1 MDIINYTI
9 YKDIDNTIF
18 KMMKNHLVNNDI
30 EEIYKEWNFW
40 DGRVERF
47 KKNKQSRFIFEV
59 LFIGDILTA
68 VAQVQSYDTIEWYL
82 EGYRSE
88 KTSALLSFVLQ
99 NIKWSVIESKGKRI
113 FEGSLLP
120 EVEERQERE
129 EERTEKDKKQIL
141 LEKVQKEIIE
151 EYPAFKEVFY
161 KKYKDNIAS
170 MVFNL
175 NGNANDSELL
185 ERLIEDEM
193 IEDFSNFK
201 IKQIEN
207 LLKTLDF
214 YKNMCYNNCRK

>member
-207 LLKTLDF
+207 LLK
-214 YKNMCYNNCRK
+214 NS

>member
-1 MDIINYTI
+1 M
-9 YKDIDNTIF
+9 
-18 KMMKNHLVNNDI
+18 
-30 EEIYKEWNFW
+30 
-40 DGRVERF
+40 
-47 KKNKQSRFIFEV
+47 
-59 LFIGDILTA
+59 
-68 VAQVQSYDTIEWYL
+68 
-82 EGYRSE
+82 
-88 KTSALLSFVLQ
+88 LQ
-99 NIKWSVIESKGKRI
+99 NIKWSVLKSKGKRI

-120 EVEERQERE
+120 EERQ
-129 EERTEKDKKQIL
+129 ERTEKDKKQIL

-161 KKYKDNIAS
+161 KKYRDNIAS

-207 LLKTLDF
+207 LLK
-214 YKNMCYNNCRK
+214 NS

>member
-1 MDIINYTI
+1 MDIIKYTI
-9 YKDIDNTIF
+9 YNDIDNTIF

-30 EEIYKEWNFW
+30 DEIYKKWNFW

-59 LFIGDILTA
+59 LLIGNILTA

-82 EGYRSE
+82 EGYR
-88 KTSALLSFVLQ
+88 KGNTCALLSFVLQ
-99 NIKWSVIESKGKRI
+99 NIKWSVLKGTGKKI
-113 FEGSLLP
+113 FEGPLLP
-120 EVEERQERE
+120 EVEERQGRE
-129 EERTEKDKKQIL
+129 EEKRTKKDKKQIL

-161 KKYKDNIAS
+161 KKYRDNIAS

-175 NGNANDSELL
+175 NGNTNDSELL

-207 LLKTLDF
+207 LLK
-214 YKNMCYNNCRK
+214 NS

>member
-9 YKDIDNTIF
+9 YNGIDNTIF
-18 KMMKNHLVNNDI
+18 KMMKSYLVNNDI
-30 EEIYKEWNFW
+30 DEIYKEWNFW

-47 KKNKQSRFIFEV
+47 KKNKQSRFAFEV
-59 LFIGDILTA
+59 LFIGNVLTA
-68 VAQVQSYDTIEWYL
+68 VAQVQSYDTIGYYL

-88 KTSALLSFVLQ
+88 KTSAFLSFVLQ
-99 NIKWSVIESKGKRI
+99 NTKWSVLESQEKRI
-113 FEGSLLP
+113 FEGPLLP
-120 EVEERQERE
+120 EAEETQERE
-129 EERTEKDKKQIL
+129 EEQKDKKQIL

-151 EYPAFKEVFY
+151 DYPAFKEVFY

-175 NGNANDSELL
+175 NGNTNDSKLL

-207 LLKTLDF
+207 LLK
-214 YKNMCYNNCRK
+214 NS

>member
-9 YKDIDNTIF
+9 YNDIDNTIF
-18 KMMKNHLVNNDI
+18 KMMKIYLANKDI
-30 EEIYKEWNFW
+30 DKIYKEWNFW
-40 DGRVERF
+40 DGNVECF
-47 KKNKQSRFIFEV
+47 KKNKRSRFAFEV
-59 LFIGDILTA
+59 LFIGNILTA
-68 VAQVQSYDTIEWYL
+68 VAHIQSYDMIEWYL
-82 EGYRSE
+82 EGYS
-88 KTSALLSFVLQ
+88 KGNTYTLLSFVLQ
-99 NIKWSVIESKGKRI
+99 NVKWSVLRGTEKRI

-120 EVEERQERE
+120 EAEERQGRE
-129 EERTEKDKKQIL
+129 EKRTEKDKKQIL

-161 KKYKDNIAS
+161 KKYRDNIAS

-175 NGNANDSELL
+175 NGNTKDSELL

-207 LLKTLDF
+207 LLK
-214 YKNMCYNNCRK
+214 NS

>member
-1 MDIINYTI
+1 MDIIKYTI

-30 EEIYKEWNFW
+30 DEIYKEWNFW

-47 KKNKQSRFIFEV
+47 KNNKQSRFIFEV
-59 LFIGDILTA
+59 LLIGNILTA
-68 VAQVQSYDTIEWYL
+68 VARVQPYDMIEWAL
-82 EGYRSE
+82 EGYSE
-88 KTSALLSFVLQ
+88 GNTCALLSFVLQ
-99 NIKWSVIESKGKRI
+99 NVKWSVFKGTGKKI
-113 FEGSLLP
+113 FEGPLLP
-120 EVEERQERE
+120 DAEERQGREE

-161 KKYKDNIAS
+161 KKYRDNIAS

-207 LLKTLDF
+207 LLK
-214 YKNMCYNNCRK
+214 NS

>member
-1 MDIINYTI
+1 MDIINHTI

-30 EEIYKEWNFW
+30 EKIYKEWNFW
-40 DGRVERF
+40 DTRVERF

-120 EVEERQERE
+120 EERQERQ
-129 EERTEKDKKQIL
+129 EKDKKQIL

-161 KKYKDNIAS
+161 KKYRDNIAS

-207 LLKTLDF
+207 LLK
-214 YKNMCYNNCRK
+214 NS

>member
-30 EEIYKEWNFW
+30 DEIYKEWNFW

-59 LFIGDILTA
+59 LLIGNILTA
-68 VAQVQSYDTIEWYL
+68 VAQVQSYDTIERYL
-82 EGYRSE
+82 EGYR
-88 KTSALLSFVLQ
+88 KGNTCALLSFVLQ
-99 NIKWSVIESKGKRI
+99 NIKWGALIGTGKKI
-113 FEGSLLP
+113 FEGPLLL
-120 EVEERQERE
+120 EVEERQGRE

-141 LEKVQKEIIE
+141 LEKVQEEIIE

-161 KKYKDNIAS
+161 KKYRDNIAS

-207 LLKTLDF
+207 LLK
-214 YKNMCYNNCRK
+214 NS

>member
-1 MDIINYTI
+1 MDIKNYTI
-9 YKDIDNTIF
+9 YNDIDNTIF
-18 KMMKNHLVNNDI
+18 KMMKIYLANNDI
-30 EEIYKEWNFW
+30 DEIYKEWNFW
-40 DGRVERF
+40 DGKVERF
-47 KKNKQSRFIFEV
+47 KNNKQSRFAFEV
-59 LFIGDILTA
+59 LSIGRVLTA
-68 VAQVQSYDTIEWYL
+68 VARVQPYDMIEWSL
-82 EGYRSE
+82 EGYSE
-88 KTSALLSFVLQ
+88 GNTCVLLSFVLQ
-99 NIKWSVIESKGKRI
+99 NIKWSVLGGTGKKL

-120 EVEERQERE
+120 EVEERQGRE

-175 NGNANDSELL
+175 NGNINDSELL

-207 LLKTLDF
+207 LLK
-214 YKNMCYNNCRK
+214 NS

>member
-9 YKDIDNTIF
+9 YNDIDNTIF
-18 KMMKNHLVNNDI
+18 KMMKIYLANNDI
-30 EEIYKEWNFW
+30 DEIYKEWNFW
-40 DGRVERF
+40 DGKVERF
-47 KKNKQSRFIFEV
+47 KNNKQSRFAFEV
-59 LFIGDILTA
+59 LSIGRVLTA
-68 VAQVQSYDTIEWYL
+68 VARVQPYDMIEWSL
-82 EGYRSE
+82 EGYSE
-88 KTSALLSFVLQ
+88 GNTCALLSFVLQ
-99 NIKWSVIESKGKRI
+99 NVKWSVLKGTGKKI
-113 FEGSLLP
+113 FEGPLLP
-120 EVEERQERE
+120 EVEERQGRE
-129 EERTEKDKKQIL
+129 EKEKTEKDKKQKL

-175 NGNANDSELL
+175 NENANDSELL

-207 LLKTLDF
+207 LLK
-214 YKNMCYNNCRK
+214 NS

>member
-1 MDIINYTI
+1 MDIINHTI

-207 LLKTLDF
+207 LLK
-214 YKNMCYNNCRK
+214 NS

>member
-1 MDIINYTI
+1 MDIINHTI

-59 LFIGDILTA
+59 LLIGNILTA
-68 VAQVQSYDTIEWYL
+68 VARVQPYDLIEWSL
-82 EGYRSE
+82 EGYSE
-88 KTSALLSFVLQ
+88 GNTCALLSFVLQ
-99 NIKWSVIESKGKRI
+99 NIKWSVLRGTGKRI
-113 FEGSLLP
+113 FEGPLLP
-120 EVEERQERE
+120 EVEERQGRE
-129 EERTEKDKKQIL
+129 EKRTEKDKKQIL

-161 KKYKDNIAS
+161 KKYRDNIAS

-175 NGNANDSELL
+175 NGNINDSELL

-193 IEDFSNFK
+193 IKDFSDFK

-207 LLKTLDF
+207 LLK
-214 YKNMCYNNCRK
+214 NS

>member
-1 MDIINYTI
+1 M
-9 YKDIDNTIF
+9 
-18 KMMKNHLVNNDI
+18 
-30 EEIYKEWNFW
+30 
-40 DGRVERF
+40 
-47 KKNKQSRFIFEV
+47 
-59 LFIGDILTA
+59 
-68 VAQVQSYDTIEWYL
+68 
-82 EGYRSE
+82 
-88 KTSALLSFVLQ
+88 LQ

-120 EVEERQERE
+120 EERQERQE
-129 EERTEKDKKQIL
+129 KTEKDKKQIL

-161 KKYKDNIAS
+161 KKYRDNIAS

-207 LLKTLDF
+207 LLK
-214 YKNMCYNNCRK
+214 NS

>member
-1 MDIINYTI
+1 MDIIKYTI

-30 EEIYKEWNFW
+30 DEIYKEWNLW

-47 KKNKQSRFIFEV
+47 KNNKQSRFIFEV
-59 LFIGDILTA
+59 LLIGNILTA
-68 VAQVQSYDTIEWYL
+68 VARVQSYGMIEWAL
-82 EGYRSE
+82 EGYSE
-88 KTSALLSFVLQ
+88 GNTCALLSFVLQ
-99 NIKWSVIESKGKRI
+99 NVKWSVLKGTGKKI
-113 FEGSLLP
+113 FEGPLLP
-120 EVEERQERE
+120 DAEERQGREE

-161 KKYKDNIAS
+161 KKYRDNIAS

-207 LLKTLDF
+207 LLK
-214 YKNMCYNNCRK
+214 NS

>member
-9 YKDIDNTIF
+9 YNGIDNTIF
-18 KMMKNHLVNNDI
+18 KMMKSYLVNNDI
-30 EEIYKEWNFW
+30 DKIYKEWNFW

-47 KKNKQSRFIFEV
+47 KKNKQSRFAFEV
-59 LFIGDILTA
+59 LFIGNVLTA
-68 VAQVQSYDTIEWYL
+68 VAQVQSYDTIGCYL

-88 KTSALLSFVLQ
+88 KTSAFLSFVLQ
-99 NIKWSVIESKGKRI
+99 NIKWSIIESKGKRI

-120 EVEERQERE
+120 EERQ
-129 EERTEKDKKQIL
+129 ERTEKDKKQIL

-161 KKYKDNIAS
+161 KKYRDNIAS

-175 NGNANDSELL
+175 NENANDSELL

-207 LLKTLDF
+207 LLK
-214 YKNMCYNNCRK
+214 NS

>member
-9 YKDIDNTIF
+9 YNGIDNTIF
-18 KMMKNHLVNNDI
+18 KMMKIYLVNNDI
-30 EEIYKEWNFW
+30 DKIYKEWNFW
-40 DGRVERF
+40 DGKVERF
-47 KKNKQSRFIFEV
+47 KKNKQSRFAFEV

-120 EVEERQERE
+120 EERQERT
-129 EERTEKDKKQIL
+129 ERTEKDKKQIL

-175 NGNANDSELL
+175 NGNTNDSELL

-207 LLKTLDF
+207 LLK
-214 YKNMCYNNCRK
+214 NS

>member
-30 EEIYKEWNFW
+30 DEIYKEWNFW

-59 LFIGDILTA
+59 LLIGDILTA

-82 EGYRSE
+82 GGYRSE

-99 NIKWSVIESKGKRI
+99 NIKWSVLESKGKRI

-120 EVEERQERE
+120 EERQ
-129 EERTEKDKKQIL
+129 ERTEKDKKQIL

-161 KKYKDNIAS
+161 KKYRDNIAS

-207 LLKTLDF
+207 LLK
-214 YKNMCYNNCRK
+214 NS

>member
-1 MDIINYTI
+1 MDIINHTI

-59 LFIGDILTA
+59 LLIGNILTA
-68 VAQVQSYDTIEWYL
+68 VARVQPYDLIEWSL
-82 EGYRSE
+82 EGYSE
-88 KTSALLSFVLQ
+88 GNTCALLSFVLQ
-99 NIKWSVIESKGKRI
+99 NIKWSVLRGTGKRI
-113 FEGSLLP
+113 FEGPLLP
-120 EVEERQERE
+120 EVEERQGKE
-129 EERTEKDKKQIL
+129 EKRTEKDKKQIL

-161 KKYKDNIAS
+161 KKYRDNIAS

-175 NGNANDSELL
+175 NGNINDSELL

-207 LLKTLDF
+207 LLK
-214 YKNMCYNNCRK
+214 NS

>member
-1 MDIINYTI
+1 MDIE
-9 YKDIDNTIF
+9 YKIEYHEIDNTVYNL
-18 KMMKNHLVNNDI
+18 MKQYLEYDDI
-30 EEIYKEWNFW
+30 DKIYKEWNFFVP
-40 DGRVERF
+40 DVEKFSTKYIRF
-47 KKNKQSRFIFEV
+47 SHEFSFIGEV
-59 LFIGDILTA
+59 LSTVTI
-68 VAQVQSYDTIEWYL
+68 VQPYNIIESYL
-82 EGYRSE
+82 KKYRNGN
-88 KTSALLSFVLQ
+88 TCAFLSFVLQ
-99 NIKWSVIESKGKRI
+99 NIKWSVLESKGKKI

-120 EVEERQERE
+120 ET

-161 KKYKDNIAS
+161 KKYRDNIAS

-193 IEDFSNFK
+193 IKDFSNFK

-207 LLKTLDF
+207 LLK
-214 YKNMCYNNCRK
+214 NS

>member
-9 YKDIDNTIF
+9 YKGIDNTIF

-40 DGRVERF
+40 DVRVERF

-59 LFIGDILTA
+59 LLIGDILTA

-88 KTSALLSFVLQ
+88 KTTALLSFVLQ
-99 NIKWSVIESKGKRI
+99 NIKWSVLESKGKRI
-113 FEGSLLP
+113 FEGPLLP
-120 EVEERQERE
+120 EERQ
-129 EERTEKDKKQIL
+129 ERTEKDKKQIL

-161 KKYKDNIAS
+161 KKYRDNIAS

-207 LLKTLDF
+207 LLK
-214 YKNMCYNNCRK
+214 NS

>member
-1 MDIINYTI
+1 
-9 YKDIDNTIF
+9 
-18 KMMKNHLVNNDI
+18 MKSI
-30 EEIYKEWNFW
+30 KSGTSG
-40 DGRVERF
+40 DGSVERF

-59 LFIGDILTA
+59 LFIGNILTA

-82 EGYRSE
+82 EGYCSE
-88 KTSALLSFVLQ
+88 KTSAFLSFVLQ

-113 FEGSLLP
+113 FEGSLFP
-120 EVEERQERE
+120 EERK
-129 EERTEKDKKQIL
+129 ERTEKDKKQIL

-151 EYPAFKEVFY
+151 EHPAFKEVFY
-161 KKYKDNIAS
+161 KKYRDNIAS

-207 LLKTLDF
+207 LLK
-214 YKNMCYNNCRK
+214 NS

>member
-1 MDIINYTI
+1 MDIMNYTI
-9 YKDIDNTIF
+9 YNSIDNAIL
-18 KMMKNHLVNNDI
+18 KMMKSHLVNNDI
-30 EEIYKEWNFW
+30 DEIYKEWNFW
-40 DGRVERF
+40 DGSVERF

-59 LFIGDILTA
+59 LFIGNILTA

-82 EGYRSE
+82 EDYRSE

-99 NIKWSVIESKGKRI
+99 NIKWSVLESKGKRI

-120 EVEERQERE
+120 EVEVE
-129 EERTEKDKKQIL
+129 EKQERTEKDKKQIL

-161 KKYKDNIAS
+161 KKYRNNIAS

-207 LLKTLDF
+207 LLK
-214 YKNMCYNNCRK
+214 NS

>member
-30 EEIYKEWNFW
+30 DEIYKEWNFW

-59 LFIGDILTA
+59 LLIGDILTA

-99 NIKWSVIESKGKRI
+99 NIKWSVLESKRKRI

-120 EVEERQERE
+120 EERQ
-129 EERTEKDKKQIL
+129 ERTEKDKKQIL

-161 KKYKDNIAS
+161 KKYRDNIAS
-170 MVFNL
+170 MVFSL

-207 LLKTLDF
+207 LLK
-214 YKNMCYNNCRK
+214 NS